1 MPLPAPQARKQLHTR
16 NVVFRGYQREDRL
29 WDIEA
34 ELLDKKS
41 KVFDIPGERTWLSG
55 EAIHDMTIRVTIDDA
70 FVVHELAVAMDGS
83 PHAACPQAQAPL
95 QSMIGCTMGRGWRQA
110 IERNM
115 GGIRGCA
122 HLRELLFNMAT
133 VAFQTVSQEMAEG
146 VVNHPPA
153 HLGKC
158 LAWDFNGNVVKRH
171 YPVFYGLKPVIKVP
185 QPQQPASE

>member
-1 MPLPAPQARKQLHTR
+1 MPLPAPQARKHLHTR
-16 NVVFRGYQREDRL
+16 NVVFRGYQREDGL

-133 VAFQTVSQEMAEG
+133 TAFQTLSPELADG
-146 VVNHPPA
+146 DVNQPPA

-158 LAWDFNGNVVKRH
+158 LAWDFNGDAVKRH
-171 YPVFYGLKPVIKVP
+171 YPVFYGLNKGNNP
-185 QPQQPASE
+185 